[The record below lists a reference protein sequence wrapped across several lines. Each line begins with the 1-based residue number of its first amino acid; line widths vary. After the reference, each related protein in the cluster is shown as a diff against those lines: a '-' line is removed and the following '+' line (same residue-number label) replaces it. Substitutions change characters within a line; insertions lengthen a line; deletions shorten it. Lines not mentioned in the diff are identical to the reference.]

1 MTTASIGPSKCKTP
15 TRLELALTDSVESAL
30 FDGRI
35 EVKTLRSLTLSTPSA
50 MANQEGEEQVMS
62 EVHLGC
68 PPHVSG
74 PYISHFAVSLPPTR
88 HAGRLPKG
96 AASRETLRLDNGCDY
111 AQNGENC
118 CSFEHNDSQSS
129 AHIPQQ
135 EHLSLDKDGDLVLT
149 RRENPNNRCLS
160 FGLSIQHSI
169 TSSLLEVGL
178 QVWKAA
184 LVLTDF
190 VLHKSSTSSYFNDVV
205 AVELGAGT
213 GLVGIVLSRIAK
225 KVFITVAVL
234 HDIAAII
241 HSPDYS
247 RSPNKR
253 YLWSSEE
260 IEEVESATVLL
271 AADVIYSDELTDS
284 FFSMVEK
291 IMARGSHKT
300 LYLALEKRYN
310 FSLDELNVVANG
322 YSHFRTYFKSEEYGE
337 GDGLQPGFVGKQID
351 LAEIPQ
357 YIREYDRGKDV
368 ELWKITYRQGG
379 LGVLP
384 Q

>member
-1 MTTASIGPSKCKTP
+1 
-15 TRLELALTDSVESAL
+15 
-30 FDGRI
+30 
-35 EVKTLRSLTLSTPSA
+35 
-50 MANQEGEEQVMS
+50 MANREGEEEELVMS

-74 PYISHFAVSLPPTR
+74 PYISHFTVSLPPTR
-88 HAGRLPKG
+88 HGGQLQKG
-96 AASRETLRLDNGCDY
+96 ASSRETLRLDNGCDY

-135 EHLSLDKDGDLVLT
+135 DMSHAHLCLDEDGDLVLT

-190 VLHKSSTSSYFNDVV
+190 VLHKSFTSSYFNDVI

-225 KVFITVAVL
+225 KVFITDKGVHILNNCDAN
-234 HDIAAII
+234 I
-241 HSPDYS
+241 HANSSMLKCKDNTVRVRELDWTDSWPPNVTNDS
-247 RSPNKR
+247 SSQPRSPNKR

-271 AADVIYSDELTDS
+271 AADVIYGDELTDS

-300 LYLALEKRYN
+300 LFLALEKRYN
-310 FSLDELNVVANG
+310 FSLDELDVVANG
-322 YSHFRTYFKSEEYGE
+322 YSHFRTYFKSEDYGE
-337 GDGLQPGFVGKQID
+337 GDGLQPGFVGEQMD

-368 ELWKITYRQGG
+368 ELWKITYRRGG
-379 LGVLP
+379 L
-384 Q
+384 

>member
-1 MTTASIGPSKCKTP
+1 
-15 TRLELALTDSVESAL
+15 
-30 FDGRI
+30 
-35 EVKTLRSLTLSTPSA
+35 

-225 KVFITVAVL
+225 KVFITDKGVHILNNCDANTHVNWSML
-234 HDIAAII
+234 KCKDNTVCVRELDWMDSWPPNATTDS
-241 HSPDYS
+241 SPRS